1 LEEIVAYCG
10 LTCTECPAYLA
21 TQNDDDEERERV
33 AKTWSEQYNSDI
45 KPEHI
50 SCDGCLPG
58 KDRHFSHCSVCEI
71 RACGVVRGVEN
82 CAHCDEYACEKLEGF
97 LQAVPAARAELDKIR
112 DSL

>member
-1 LEEIVAYCG
+1 MEEIVAYCG

-58 KDRHFSHCSVCEI
+58 KARHFSHCSVCAI
-71 RACGVVRGVEN
+71 RACGVVMGVEN
-82 CAHCDEYACEKLEGF
+82 CAHCDEYACEALESL

-112 DSL
+112 ASL